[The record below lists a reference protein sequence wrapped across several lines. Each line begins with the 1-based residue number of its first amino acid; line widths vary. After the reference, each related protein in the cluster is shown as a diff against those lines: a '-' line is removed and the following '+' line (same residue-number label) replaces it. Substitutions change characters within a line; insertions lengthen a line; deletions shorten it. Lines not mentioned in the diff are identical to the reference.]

1 MEVAALHTHERIY
14 QRRRLDEY
22 FDARA
27 CREKLY
33 HSLPLLSI
41 GAGDLRAEAKGVYV
55 LSQRIPVRLVL
66 SIMCVSDTLRICA
79 FSSPISKKIQNTL
92 PDRDIESSFHKL
104 PVGIFRGVQLQQEGP
119 YLSNLVEHLYL
130 FVVVH

>member
-55 LSQRIPVRLVL
+55 LSRRIPVRLML
-66 SIMCVSDTLRICA
+66 SIMCVSMRIHYA
-79 FSSPISKKIQNTL
+79 SVLFQSDIKKD
-92 PDRDIESSFHKL
+92 PEYAS
-104 PVGIFRGVQLQQEGP
+104 QQG
-119 YLSNLVEHLYL
+119 H
-130 FVVVH
+130 